1 MTVHCQKLTNI
12 TRVIESQVQ
21 GLQGPQEVS
30 SQTACSKQGQPWSQG
45 RMETAKS
52 LWVTSSIFNCLHG
65 ESFSLHPICT
75 TLVSIYICL
84 LHSYCAFVSAE
95 LHWVPLR
102 LLLQRLQ
109 VPVDCN
115 PAFKLLNGS
124 SSRKFGVICKSNKT
138 ALQLILRVID
148 KDVRAG
154 PMVDSVKF
162 CSLMGS
168 RWSKTN

>member
-1 MTVHCQKLTNI
+1 MIVHCQQLTNI

-21 GLQGPQEVS
+21 GLQAPQQVS

-52 LWVTSSIFNCLHG
+52 LWVASSIFNCPHG

-84 LHSYCAFVSAE
+84 LHSYCAFVSVE

-102 LLLQRLQ
+102 LLLQCLQ
-109 VPVDCN
+109 VPLDCD
-115 PAFKLLNGS
+115 PIFKLLNGS
-124 SSRKFGVICKSNKT
+124 NSCQFGVICKSNKT
-138 ALQLILRVID
+138 ALQLTLRVID
-148 KDVRAG
+148 KDVREG

-162 CSLMGS
+162 CLLMGS
-168 RWSKTN
+168 RWSKNN